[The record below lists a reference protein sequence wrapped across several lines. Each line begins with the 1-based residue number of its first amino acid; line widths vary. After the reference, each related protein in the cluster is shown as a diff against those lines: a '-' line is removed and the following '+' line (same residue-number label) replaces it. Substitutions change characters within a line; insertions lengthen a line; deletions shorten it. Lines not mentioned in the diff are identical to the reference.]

1 MTFGELESLLRAGG
15 HADIELHAV
24 DARIYQPFQRFGERL
39 LPLTADGG
47 AARYSSRFA
56 ACKALADLGL
66 DQVDFVHRSAYS
78 EMIGLETPFDQTEL
92 RQRIG
97 IAHLRD

>member
-1 MTFGELESLLRAGG
+1 MTLEELKSLLREDG
-15 HADIELHAV
+15 HATVEVHAV
-24 DARIYQPFQRFGERL
+24 DARIYQLFQRFGERL
-39 LPLTADGG
+39 IPLTDRGG
-47 AARYSSRFA
+47 SARFTSRYA

-66 DQVDFVHRSAYS
+66 DQVDFVHRSAYC
-78 EMIGLETPFDQTEL
+78 EMIGTESSNDHTEF